1 MVLIIDHDDSFTY
14 NIVQLIGVMGREVT
28 VRRAATVSVQEIDQL
43 APDYIILSSGAGI
56 PEKEGITVKIV
67 QHFSGRIP
75 IFGIGFGH
83 LAVAVAFGGGIGV
96 SQHVL
101 HGKTSE
107 IHHDGK
113 TIFSELDEP
122 FRATR
127 YHSLLIRM
135 EGLPPCLEV
144 SARSENE
151 EIMAVRHKEWAVESV
166 QFHPESIMTH
176 DGKRLFSNFM
186 RTNRTAVS

>member
-14 NIVQLIGVMGREVT
+14 NIVQLIGAMEREVA
-28 VRRAATVSVQEIDQL
+28 VKRADKLSLQEMDKL
-43 APDYIILSSGAGI
+43 SPDCIILASGAGM
-56 PEKEGITVKIV
+56 PEKEGMTVRIIR
-67 QHFSGRIP
+67 HFSGRIP

-83 LAVAVAFGGGIGV
+83 LAVAVAFGGEIGI
-96 SQHVL
+96 SPHVL

-127 YHSLLIRM
+127 YHSLLVNR
-135 EGLPPCLEV
+135 EGLPSCLEV
-144 SARSENE
+144 SAQSEDE
-151 EIMAVRHKEWAVESV
+151 EIMAIRHKEWPVEGV

-176 DGKRLFSNFM
+176 DGKQLFANFM
-186 RTNRTAVS
+186 KIT